1 MRMRLAAGGIALLFG
16 CSRGPLPNQFSGPVP
31 GPVPQAFACV
41 TRQLDGL
48 EYRVTTSDEARG
60 LIRAERPDEQPWW
73 LRIVGLNDSV
83 DVVDASIQGTPP
95 TLQATAYSVVIRAQ
109 QRQATRPSDEAR
121 EDARTIVSACGRL

>member
-1 MRMRLAAGGIALLFG
+1 
-16 CSRGPLPNQFSGPVP
+16 
-31 GPVPQAFACV
+31 V

-48 EYRVTTSDEARG
+48 EYRVTTSDQARG

-109 QRQATRPSDEAR
+109 QRQATTPSDEAR
-121 EDARTIVSACGRL
+121 DDARTIVNACGGRV